1 MIDVAR
7 QAPQYDA
14 FLCASLGE
22 DDELRLDVLSML
34 TRQELDP
41 LEEAGRLA
49 RLSLTQAI
57 NSLASKIWKSNSE
70 RWSPAEASILA
81 IRLIQLLPS
90 HGGAGSSRRS
100 AEDDDRMTAWLAAGM
115 PAASIAAAGDGLAT
129 ALERSD
135 PDGQADLPRELS
147 PSSARRAETN

>member
-14 FLCASLGE
+14 FLCASLGG

-34 TRQELDP
+34 TRQEVDP

-100 AEDDDRMTAWLAAGM
+100 AEDDRMTTWLAAGM
-115 PAASIAAAGDGLAT
+115 PAASVAASGDGLET
-129 ALERSD
+129 ALEHSD
-135 PDGQADLPRELS
+135 PDRQADLHRESS
-147 PSSARRAETN
+147 PRRAETN